1 MGTIAYIDA
10 DLICYKAG
18 FVSER
23 SFVTLLDDN
32 KKGEWKNKT
41 EARSCLVDL
50 YGEDE
55 AEKLVKD
62 LTTIVVPNPK
72 SFALATTKAMI
83 KNICDSIGA
92 TSHKLYIDGE
102 GNFRNNIWT
111 IQKYKDR
118 TGIKPY
124 HYTNIRE
131 YLINTHKAIPIEK
144 VEADDA
150 ISIAMYYGHK
160 SGGKNKHIGC
170 TIDKDAKNTPGWLFN
185 WDKMEEPYYISE
197 LEALQNFYSQ
207 LLTGDTVDT
216 IRGCRGIGS
225 GDSGSVKVIKT
236 LTSQK
241 DMYQHCLNEYT
252 KAEAKA
258 EQHRQEGKGRWANHL
273 KMCPKK
279 ELEENAHLLWMLRH
293 RPKFDNNGNVI
304 LEWKAPV

>member
-23 SFVTLLDDN
+23 SFVTLPDDS

-83 KNICDSIGA
+83 KNICDAIGA

-131 YLINTHKAIPIEK
+131 YLIHTHKAIPIEK
-144 VEADDA
+144 IEADDA
-150 ISIAMYYGHK
+150 ISIAMYYGE
-160 SGGKNKHIGC
+160 SRGGEKHIGC
-170 TIDKDAKNTPGWLFN
+170 TIDKDAKNTPGWLYN
-185 WDKMEEPYYISE
+185 WDKMDSPQYISKKD
-197 LEALQNFYSQ
+197 ALRNFYKQ
-207 LLTGDTVDT
+207 LLTGDVVDT
-216 IRGCRGIGS
+216 IRGCRGVG
-225 GDSGSVKVIKT
+225 
-236 LTSQK
+236 LTSKHLLAIDNMDSQRE
-241 DMYQHCLNEYT
+241 MYEYCLDQYIL
-252 KAEAKA
+252 AEQKA
-258 EQHRQEGKGRWANHL
+258 EQHRQEGKGKYVNDTPID
-273 KMCPKK
+273 PKK